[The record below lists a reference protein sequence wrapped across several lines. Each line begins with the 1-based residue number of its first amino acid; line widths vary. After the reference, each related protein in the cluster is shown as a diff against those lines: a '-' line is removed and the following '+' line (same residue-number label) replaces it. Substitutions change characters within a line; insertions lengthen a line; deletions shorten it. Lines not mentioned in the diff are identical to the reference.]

1 MLMKLPRRKFLRLFA
16 GAAALPALPR
26 VARALDYPTRPV
38 RIILGY
44 PAGSQGDIVVRWVG
58 QWLSDRLRQ
67 PFVVEARPGAGT
79 NIATEAVVRA
89 PADGYTLLYVT
100 AANAVNAT
108 LYDKLDFNF
117 IHDIAP
123 VAGLTASPLVL
134 EVNPSI
140 PIATVPELIA
150 YAKANPGK
158 LSFASAGNGSATHMA
173 GALFNE
179 MAGVEMLHVP
189 YRGPVQAISD
199 LLSGRVDLMFDL
211 FQTSIQHIRDG
222 KLRALAVTGATRLE
236 LLPNI
241 PSVGEFVRGYQY
253 LAWAGIGAPKNT
265 PAEIVDKLNEE
276 INAALADA
284 TMRARLA
291 GLGVEPMS
299 MTPTQFEKFIADDTD
314 KWAKVIRA
322 AGIKAE

>member
-1 MLMKLPRRKFLRLFA
+1 MKLARRRFLNLA
-16 GAAALPALPR
+16 AATAALPIMPD
-26 VARALDYPTRPV
+26 VASALDYPTRPV

-44 PAGSQGDIVVRWVG
+44 PAGSQGDIVVRWLG

-89 PADGYTLLYVT
+89 PADGSTLLYVT
-100 AANAVNAT
+100 GANAVNAT
-108 LYDKLDFNF
+108 LYDKLDFDF

-123 VAGLTASPLVL
+123 VAGLNASPLVL

-140 PIATVPELIA
+140 PIATVSELIA

-158 LSFASAGNGSATHMA
+158 LSFASSGNGSATHIA
-173 GALFNE
+173 GALFSK

-189 YRGPVQAISD
+189 YRGPVQAITD
-199 LLSGRVDLMFDL
+199 LLGGRVDVMFDL
-211 FQTSIQHIRDG
+211 FQTSIQHIRNG
-222 KLRALAVTGATRLE
+222 KLRALAVTGATRSE

-241 PSVGEFVRGYQY
+241 PTVGEFVRDYQY
-253 LAWAGIGAPKNT
+253 LSWGGIGAPKGT
-265 PAEIVDKLNEE
+265 PGEIIDKLNKE

-284 TMRARLA
+284 TMMGRLA
-291 GLGVEPMS
+291 GIGAEPMPMS
-299 MTPTQFEKFIADDTD
+299 RAELAKLIADETE
-314 KWAKVIRA
+314 KWGKVIRA
-322 AGIKAE
+322 ANIKVE

>member
-1 MLMKLPRRKFLRLFA
+1 
-16 GAAALPALPR
+16 
-26 VARALDYPTRPV
+26 V

-44 PAGSQGDIVVRWVG
+44 PAGSQGDIVVRWLG

-89 PADGYTLLYVT
+89 PADGSTLLYVT
-100 AANAVNAT
+100 GANAVNAT
-108 LYDKLDFNF
+108 LYDKLDFDF

-123 VAGLTASPLVL
+123 VAGLNASPLVL

-140 PIATVPELIA
+140 PIATVSELIA

-158 LSFASAGNGSATHMA
+158 LSFASSGNGSATHIA
-173 GALFNE
+173 GALFSK

-189 YRGPVQAISD
+189 YRGPVQAITD
-199 LLSGRVDLMFDL
+199 LLGGRVDVMFDL
-211 FQTSIQHIRDG
+211 FQTSIQHIRNG
-222 KLRALAVTGATRLE
+222 KLRALAVTGATRSE

-241 PSVGEFVRGYQY
+241 PTVGEFVRDYQY
-253 LAWAGIGAPKNT
+253 LSWGGIGAPKGT
-265 PAEIVDKLNEE
+265 PGEIIDKLNKE

-284 TMRARLA
+284 TMMGRLA
-291 GLGVEPMS
+291 GIGAEPMPMS
-299 MTPTQFEKFIADDTD
+299 RAELAKLIADETE
-314 KWAKVIRA
+314 KWGKVVRA
-322 AGIKAE
+322 ANIKTE